1 VIIAWYRP
9 FDSNCTAGIGVAAP
23 LKTRTGASRG
33 LSFACEPENSS
44 K

>member
-23 LKTRTGASRG
+23 LKTRSGASMG
-33 LSFACEPENSS
+33 LSFICEPENLSQ
-44 K
+44 